1 MKKVI
6 LVGTIIIVALLNIAC
21 SKTTEEI
28 VVEAPDYI
36 SETWVY
42 YEQMNNT
49 IDSIE
54 DGENIKIAFEKHF
67 STESELKMYIDNAD
81 MSRSSSEQ
89 QAVIENLYLMYL
101 KLTTMAIENIN
112 ASMGGSSVDVERY
125 LYELQVPQYE
135 LEKIYEEYGLKNDE

>member
-1 MKKVI
+1 MKKII
-6 LVGTIIIVALLNIAC
+6 LVGTIIILALLNLAC

-42 YEQMNNT
+42 YEQMDST

-81 MSRSSSEQ
+81 ISSSEQ
-89 QAVIENLYLMYL
+89 QAVVENLYLMYL

-135 LEKIYEEYGLKNDE
+135 LEKIYGEYGLKTEE